1 MSDLRD
7 FPSLRGLT
15 EPDDLPPLDAYD
27 ELVEQPT
34 PRLSVVP
41 AGPSAGADE
50 LPEPQPA
57 RPPLL
62 RHVRDLLTNP
72 PAVRWLIR
80 GIVEQD
86 SLTVI
91 YGPSG
96 QGKSF
101 VALGMASSIATGSE
115 WFDAKTSQGPVVYL
129 AGEGYAGIGRR
140 LRVWQL
146 TNPDARL
153 EDAPLFVSRR
163 IVAMANGAD
172 ALAEIDAAITEAGA
186 GKPSVV
192 FVDTLARAAV
202 GLDENSA
209 ADMGMLMSA
218 CDEVRHKYDCCV
230 VIIHHTGHDAS
241 RARGSSAIKGTLDT
255 EIQIT
260 RDGQAGPIE
269 MKSTK
274 AKESEG
280 FAPFYFQLK
289 STDTGWVDEDMQP
302 VYSAILERAEKG
314 GDEGQSEQLGKNQTL
329 CLGVLKEMYGNR
341 RTNLEQGGRSPHDA
355 KISLTEWREGSG
367 LIRQRFNESKAA
379 LIKRGLVTIQGSIV
393 SLPEANERER
403 NANEA
408 SESFGGNKRTE
419 RNGGSIEP
427 VPSVR
432 TRDANPSPMAVLEN
446 ILRTGGNPLVG
457 DWQRAC
463 ILAGITGGVTTRAI
477 IQARKAGLV
486 HVVDGGVVMGAGPDD
501 ASPVCPACSDEGCE
515 YCQPKEAT
523 K

>member
-1 MSDLRD
+1 MTDLREY
-7 FPSLRGLT
+7 PALRGLT
-15 EPDDLPPLDAYD
+15 EPDDLPPLDAYAD
-27 ELVEQPT
+27 ERAPEAV
-34 PRLSVVP
+34 
-41 AGPSAGADE
+41 AAGAGDA
-50 LPEPQPA
+50 LPEPEPA

-62 RHVRDLLTNP
+62 RHVRELLTNP
-72 PAVRWLIR
+72 PAARWLLR
-80 GIVEQD
+80 GTIEQD

-101 VALGMASSIATGSE
+101 VALSMAASIATGSA
-115 WFDAKTSQGPVVYL
+115 WFDCKVSQGPVVYL

-146 TNPDARL
+146 TNPDAHL
-153 EDAPLFVSRR
+153 ENAPLFVSRR
-163 IVAMANGAD
+163 IVAMANSAD
-172 ALAEIDAAITEAGA
+172 ALAEIDAAITEAGT
-186 GKPSVV
+186 GRPSVV

-209 ADMGMLMSA
+209 ADMGLLMAA
-218 CDEVRHKYDCCV
+218 CDEIRHKYDCCV

-241 RARGSSAIKGTLDT
+241 RARGSTAIKGTLDA

-269 MKSTK
+269 MKCTK

-280 FAPFYFQLK
+280 FAPYYFQLK
-289 STDTGWVDEDMQP
+289 STDTGWNDEDGER
-302 VYSAILERAEKG
+302 VYSAVLEPCDAP
-314 GDEGQSEQLGKNQTL
+314 EQTEALGKNQTL
-329 CLGVLKEMYGNR
+329 CLGVLREMYTNR
-341 RTNLEQGGRSPHDA
+341 RTNLEQGSRSPDDA
-355 KISLTEWREGSG
+355 KITIAEWREGSG

-393 SLPEANERER
+393 SIPEANERER
-403 NANEA
+403 NANET

-446 ILRTGGNPLVG
+446 MLTTGGNPLVG

-463 ILAGITGGVTTRAI
+463 ILAGITAGVTTRTI
-477 IQARKAGLV
+477 IRARKTGLV
-486 HVVDGGVVMGAGPDD
+486 HVVDGCVVMGPGPDD
-501 ASPVCPACSDEGCE
+501 ASPVCPRCSDEGCE
-515 YCQPKEAT
+515 SCQPQGASK
-523 K
+523 